1 MLKHG
6 SLLQK
11 SHQWW
16 ELSSHY
22 GFELALLGYSC
33 EYVPIQREGRAGINY
48 WMNDVFWTHNYC
60 VMHMLLYIMYLQ

>member
-16 ELSSHY
+16 ELLSHY
-22 GFELALLGYSC
+22 GFELALLGYSW
-33 EYVPIQREGRAGINY
+33 EYVPIQREGRALEEIIG
-48 WMNDVFWTHNYC
+48 
-60 VMHMLLYIMYLQ
+60 